1 MLNAIKDVVR
11 KSSIHVCIVNC
22 GGCNG
27 CDVELVA
34 LTSPRYDLEQYG
46 IYVHNNPREA
56 DVLLLTGAVTEQW
69 VDNLKRVYDKA
80 PEPKIVVAVGNCPQS
95 GDVFNQEGGK
105 VYAPASDFIP
115 VDAEIPGCPPRPSEI
130 LEAILAVGPQAIANR
145 GRKRNDIT
153 YWSDSPIFKRTDK
166 AKTSDWRRKV
176 VKAEIEYGYVHRGI
190 EKIIEG
196 KTWQK
201 GIYLAERVC
210 GICSYEHTQ
219 SFAETIERISG
230 VLCTFKKLSF

>member
-1 MLNAIKDVVR
+1 MGIKSFSRARAIHLMLVYT
-11 KSSIHVCIVNC
+11 

-27 CDVELVA
+27 CDIEIVNSVL
-34 LTSPRYDLEQYG
+34 SPRFDAEQYK
-46 IYVHNNPREA
+46 VFLTWNPREA

-69 VDNLKRVYDKA
+69 VDNLKRGYDKA

-145 GRKRNDIT
+145 GR
-153 YWSDSPIFKRTDK
+153 
-166 AKTSDWRRKV
+166 
-176 VKAEIEYGYVHRGI
+176 
-190 EKIIEG
+190 EK
-196 KTWQK
+196 K
-201 GIYLAERVC
+201 
-210 GICSYEHTQ
+210 
-219 SFAETIERISG
+219 
-230 VLCTFKKLSF
+230 

>member
-1 MLNAIKDVVR
+1 MGIKSFSRARAIHLMLVYT
-11 KSSIHVCIVNC
+11 
-22 GGCNG
+22 GGCNV
-27 CDVELVA
+27 CDIEIVNSVL
-34 LTSPRYDLEQYG
+34 SPRFDAEQYK
-46 IYVHNNPREA
+46 VFLTWNPREA

-145 GRKRNDIT
+145 GR
-153 YWSDSPIFKRTDK
+153 
-166 AKTSDWRRKV
+166 
-176 VKAEIEYGYVHRGI
+176 
-190 EKIIEG
+190 EK
-196 KTWQK
+196 K
-201 GIYLAERVC
+201 
-210 GICSYEHTQ
+210 
-219 SFAETIERISG
+219 
-230 VLCTFKKLSF
+230 

>member
-1 MLNAIKDVVR
+1 MGIKSFSR
-11 KSSIHVCIVNC
+11 ARAIHVMLVYT

-27 CDVELVA
+27 CDIEIVNSVL
-34 LTSPRYDLEQYG
+34 SPRFDAEQYK
-46 IYVHNNPREA
+46 VFLTWNPREA

-145 GRKRNDIT
+145 GR
-153 YWSDSPIFKRTDK
+153 
-166 AKTSDWRRKV
+166 
-176 VKAEIEYGYVHRGI
+176 
-190 EKIIEG
+190 EK
-196 KTWQK
+196 K
-201 GIYLAERVC
+201 
-210 GICSYEHTQ
+210 
-219 SFAETIERISG
+219 
-230 VLCTFKKLSF
+230 

>member
-1 MLNAIKDVVR
+1 MGFKSFSRARAIHLMLVYT
-11 KSSIHVCIVNC
+11 

-27 CDVELVA
+27 CDIEIVNSVL
-34 LTSPRYDLEQYG
+34 SPRFDAEQYK
-46 IYVHNNPREA
+46 VFLTWNPREA

-145 GRKRNDIT
+145 GR
-153 YWSDSPIFKRTDK
+153 
-166 AKTSDWRRKV
+166 
-176 VKAEIEYGYVHRGI
+176 
-190 EKIIEG
+190 EK
-196 KTWQK
+196 K
-201 GIYLAERVC
+201 
-210 GICSYEHTQ
+210 
-219 SFAETIERISG
+219 
-230 VLCTFKKLSF
+230 

>member
-34 LTSPRYDLEQYG
+34 LTSPRYDLEQY
-46 IYVHNNPREA
+46 
-56 DVLLLTGAVTEQW
+56 
-69 VDNLKRVYDKA
+69 KA

-145 GRKRNDIT
+145 GR
-153 YWSDSPIFKRTDK
+153 
-166 AKTSDWRRKV
+166 
-176 VKAEIEYGYVHRGI
+176 
-190 EKIIEG
+190 EK
-196 KTWQK
+196 K
-201 GIYLAERVC
+201 
-210 GICSYEHTQ
+210 
-219 SFAETIERISG
+219 
-230 VLCTFKKLSF
+230 